1 MSIKVKAVW
10 VGGVQVNGL
19 VKKCL
24 STRNMQSVKIRHSD
38 ISYLEVGIL
47 SVAILQ
53 TGQGP
58 KNKSSVL
65 QLNKTMY
72 DRLIAFIVLIQCSC

>member
-24 STRNMQSVKIRHSD
+24 SKRNMPSVKMRHSD

-47 SVAILQ
+47 SVATLQ

-58 KNKSSVL
+58 ENKS
-65 QLNKTMY
+65 
-72 DRLIAFIVLIQCSC
+72 